1 MLCIVCQSDLP
12 EGALFCGECGSAVT
26 ATQQMAAVIEPGSV
40 AEAVAKS
47 RAAREKER
55 ASDRENRPAGEH
67 EKAAEGDLEK
77 GLEKDLETRIVPR
90 IDDEDL
96 VALFG
101 EPAGEPVEAPRFA
114 DEVAVEMTA
123 RQESPAETGVVSGA
137 ETGPQRFTDTDEL
150 ASLANFT
157 VTLESG
163 ESVIVHENALLGR
176 MPQPAEGE
184 YFEHLIVVVDPS
196 RSVSK
201 THLELGIDGTSI
213 WISDRNSG
221 NGSIVREPGVVP
233 RRAQPGTRYEIVRGT
248 RIDIGDQHIFID

>member
-1 MLCIVCQSDLP
+1 MLCTVCQSELP

-26 ATQQMAAVIEPGSV
+26 ATQQMQAVIEPGSV

-47 RAAREKER
+47 IAARAAAEADTER
-55 ASDRENRPAGEH
+55 AEPETSSAKLP
-67 EKAAEGDLEK
+67 GDDSVKRARDEA
-77 GLEKDLETRIVPR
+77 LETQIVPR
-90 IDDEDL
+90 VEDPEL

-101 EPAGEPVEAPRFA
+101 EAPVVEVEAPRFA
-114 DEVAVEMTA
+114 DEV
-123 RQESPAETGVVSGA
+123 PAEAANAVPEDPTELIPSG
-137 ETGPQRFTDTDEL
+137 TGPQRFVDTDEL
-150 ASLANFT
+150 ASLASFT
-157 VTLESG
+157 VTLDSG
-163 ESVIVHENALLGR
+163 ESVIVNENALLGR

-184 YFEHLIVVVDPS
+184 QFEHLIVVVDPS

-233 RRAQPGTRYEIVRGT
+233 RRAQPGMRYEVVRGT
-248 RIDIGDQHIFID
+248 RIDIGDQHIFIN

>member
-1 MLCIVCQSDLP
+1 MLCTVCQSELP

-47 RAAREKER
+47 MAARAER
-55 ASDRENRPAGEH
+55 EAPLVRELTDES
-67 EKAAEGDLEK
+67 
-77 GLEKDLETRIVPR
+77 LETQIVPR
-90 IDDEDL
+90 VEDPEL

-101 EPAGEPVEAPRFA
+101 EAPVVEVEAPRFA
-114 DEVAVEMTA
+114 DETPAA
-123 RQESPAETGVVSGA
+123 ADPAELIPS

-150 ASLANFT
+150 ALLANFT
-157 VTLESG
+157 VTLDSG
-163 ESVIVHENALLGR
+163 ESVIVNENALLGR

-184 YFEHLIVVVDPS
+184 RFEHLIVVVDPS

-201 THLELGIDGTSI
+201 THLELGIDGTTI

-233 RRAQPGTRYEIVRGT
+233 RRAQPGMRYEVVRGT
-248 RIDIGDQHIFID
+248 RIDIGDQHLFIN

>member
-1 MLCIVCQSDLP
+1 MLCSVCQSELP

-40 AEAVAKS
+40 ADAVAK
-47 RAAREKER
+47 A
-55 ASDRENRPAGEH
+55 
-67 EKAAEGDLEK
+67 KAAWEEREAAVVKEATSDDLA
-77 GLEKDLETRIVPR
+77 TQIVPR
-90 IDDEDL
+90 IEDPDL

-101 EPAGEPVEAPRFA
+101 EATPAVIDTPRFA
-114 DEVAVEMTA
+114 DEV
-123 RQESPAETGVVSGA
+123 PAEEPASSADSGDLSA
-137 ETGPQRFTDTDEL
+137 LIPSETGPQRFTDTDEL

-157 VTLESG
+157 VTLDSG
-163 ESVIVHENALLGR
+163 ESVIVSQNALLGR

-184 YFEHLIVVVDPS
+184 TFEHLIVVVDPS

-213 WISDRNSG
+213 WIADRNSG

-233 RRAQPGTRYEIVRGT
+233 RRAQPGMRYEVCLLYTSPSPRD
-248 RIDIGDQHIFID
+248 RSVSRMPSSA

>member
-1 MLCIVCQSDLP
+1 MLCTVCQSELP

-47 RAAREKER
+47 MAARAAAE
-55 ASDRENRPAGEH
+55 AADVAA
-67 EKAAEGDLEK
+67 AAEPDAPLVREVTD
-77 GLEKDLETRIVPR
+77 ESLETQIVPR
-90 IDDEDL
+90 VDDPDL
-96 VALFG
+96 AALFG
-101 EPAGEPVEAPRFA
+101 EAPVVEVEAPRFA
-114 DEVAVEMTA
+114 DEE
-123 RQESPAETGVVSGA
+123 
-137 ETGPQRFTDTDEL
+137 EL

-157 VTLESG
+157 VTLDSG
-163 ESVIVHENALLGR
+163 ESVIVNENALLGR

-184 YFEHLIVVVDPS
+184 HFEHLIVVVDPS

-233 RRAQPGTRYEIVRGT
+233 RRAQPGMRYEVVRGT
-248 RIDIGDQHIFID
+248 RIDIGDQHLFIN

>member
-1 MLCIVCQSDLP
+1 MLCTVCQSELP

-26 ATQQMAAVIEPGSV
+26 ATQQMSAVIEPGSV

-47 RAAREKER
+47 MAARAAASESAASEADLSLPSDDSVKR
-55 ASDRENRPAGEH
+55 ARDEA
-67 EKAAEGDLEK
+67 
-77 GLEKDLETRIVPR
+77 LETQIVPR
-90 IDDEDL
+90 VEDPEL

-101 EPAGEPVEAPRFA
+101 EAPVVEVEAPRFA
-114 DEVAVEMTA
+114 DEV
-123 RQESPAETGVVSGA
+123 PAEAANAVPEDPTELIPSG
-137 ETGPQRFTDTDEL
+137 TGPQRFVDTDEL
-150 ASLANFT
+150 ASLASFT
-157 VTLESG
+157 VTLDSG
-163 ESVIVHENALLGR
+163 ESVIVNENALLGR

-184 YFEHLIVVVDPS
+184 QFEHLIVVVDPS

-233 RRAQPGTRYEIVRGT
+233 RRAQPGMRYEVVRGT
-248 RIDIGDQHIFID
+248 RIDIGDQHIFIN

>member
-1 MLCIVCQSDLP
+1 MLCTVCQSELP

-47 RAAREKER
+47 MAARAER
-55 ASDRENRPAGEH
+55 EAPLVREVTDES
-67 EKAAEGDLEK
+67 
-77 GLEKDLETRIVPR
+77 LETQIVPR
-90 IDDEDL
+90 VEDPEIA
-96 VALFG
+96 ALFG
-101 EPAGEPVEAPRFA
+101 EPADRPVEAPRFA
-114 DEVAVEMTA
+114 DEVIP
-123 RQESPAETGVVSGA
+123 S

-157 VTLESG
+157 VTLDSG
-163 ESVIVHENALLGR
+163 ESVIVNENALLGR

-184 YFEHLIVVVDPS
+184 HFEHLIVVVDPS

-201 THLELGIDGTSI
+201 THLELGIDGTTI

-233 RRAQPGTRYEIVRGT
+233 RRAQPGMRYEVVRGT
-248 RIDIGDQHIFID
+248 RIDIGDQHLFIN